1 MEKYIFLVDIIMY
14 AGTWILGA
22 MLGQWV
28 VSKFTFFKNNLD
40 SPEVVGSISSDDLLD
55 FDEDEKAFIPVNI
68 VNENGLYYGWFKNN
82 NKFLGQTTSLE
93 ELRVMAHEHVLK
105 AFGLRFEFTHE
116 DKATIKLEKSS

>member
-28 VSKFTFFKNNLD
+28 FNKFAFFKNNLD

-55 FDEDEKAFIPVNI
+55 FDDDEKAFIPVNI
-68 VNENGLYYGWFKNN
+68 VQENGLYYGWFKNN
-82 NKFLGQTTSLE
+82 NKFLGQSASIE
-93 ELRVMAHEHVLK
+93 ELRVMAHEHVVK
-105 AFGLRFEFTHE
+105 TFGLRFEFTHE
-116 DKATIKLEKSS
+116 DKATVKLEKSS